1 MEKLNCI
8 QKECQILNRLFININ
23 GRTIALN
30 ILYIKE
36 KEICPANT
44 SKPNWYC
51 EKQTILLMISNK
63 R

>member
-44 SKPNWYC
+44 SKPIVKN
-51 EKQTILLMISNK
+51 KQFY
-63 R
+63 